1 MSTPAADRPPSPARR
16 RALLGGGALV
26 ASAGLADLWR
36 YLRGTDGLEPPDGR
50 PRMQG
55 PAPVLFIGHG
65 SPLNVLRDSP
75 YTRALRRTG
84 RELGLPRAVLVISA
98 HWQTPGETA
107 VSVDARH
114 ATLHDFGGLDAALF
128 AQRYPAPGAPAL
140 ARTLAQR
147 LGEGAGPG
155 GPARDGAAPDRA
167 VSLHGGRG
175 LDHGAW
181 TVLHHL
187 YPAADVP
194 VFELSLDV
202 SRDAAAHLATGRAL
216 AALRGEGVLIL
227 ASGNLVHNLDRTMD
241 TAAPSA
247 HGLQPWAEDFDQRV
261 KAALLAGD
269 VAELLR
275 WPRWGEAARQA
286 VPTPDHWYPL
296 FHALGAVQAGEAP
309 RWIHEGFE
317 EGTISMRCVRWG

>member
-128 AQRYPAPGAPAL
+128 AQRYPAPGAP
-140 ARTLAQR
+140 
-147 LGEGAGPG
+147 
-155 GPARDGAAPDRA
+155 
-167 VSLHGGRG
+167 
-175 LDHGAW
+175 
-181 TVLHHL
+181 
-187 YPAADVP
+187 
-194 VFELSLDV
+194 
-202 SRDAAAHLATGRAL
+202 
-216 AALRGEGVLIL
+216 
-227 ASGNLVHNLDRTMD
+227 
-241 TAAPSA
+241 
-247 HGLQPWAEDFDQRV
+247 
-261 KAALLAGD
+261 
-269 VAELLR
+269 
-275 WPRWGEAARQA
+275 
-286 VPTPDHWYPL
+286 
-296 FHALGAVQAGEAP
+296 
-309 RWIHEGFE
+309 
-317 EGTISMRCVRWG
+317 